1 MSIPNLFI
9 GVYAKILEWKEI
21 VMQLF
26 NRTTL
31 RGNALHYGRH
41 NTFCSI
47 VIELTSMSVYL
58 PLYSLSDDELLWI
71 FSMKSSAIL
80 DASLPVSCVGW
91 PLLEYGAQAA
101 KGLQSAKISLIKKD
115 EVTVRGCDP
124 ADIGPCSK
132 WDPSPRGWP
141 CLCAASSPH
150 SRLGDGGEE
159 QPLSKSD
166 LGLNSN
172 GERHS
177 PTKLSPFA
185 MTGLPGLW
193 DSRES
198 IPKLDPLVDAS
209 ISTLLLLWSPCS
221 DDHLCLTKFY
231 VNGACRS
238 ELIAIYPEG
247 KSKAESEMR
256 HVSPVWKKL
265 SSSLRSFR
273 SLKRKWSCLW
283 RFCTTQ
289 TLPRTIFFACLFFSK
304 KIDTLQLKYTVGW
317 RM

>member
-1 MSIPNLFI
+1 M
-9 GVYAKILEWKEI
+9 
-21 VMQLF
+21 
-26 NRTTL
+26 
-31 RGNALHYGRH
+31 
-41 NTFCSI
+41 
-47 VIELTSMSVYL
+47 
-58 PLYSLSDDELLWI
+58 
-71 FSMKSSAIL
+71 
-80 DASLPVSCVGW
+80 
-91 PLLEYGAQAA
+91 
-101 KGLQSAKISLIKKD
+101 
-115 EVTVRGCDP
+115 TVRGCDP
-124 ADIGPCSK
+124 ADIGPCCK

-221 DDHLCLTKFY
+221 DDHLCLTKFD
-231 VNGACRS
+231 VNGARRS
-238 ELIAIYPEG
+238 ELIAIYPGG

-256 HVSPVWKKL
+256 HVSPVWKKN
-265 SSSLRSFR
+265 FR
-273 SLKRKWSCLW
+273 
-283 RFCTTQ
+283 
-289 TLPRTIFFACLFFSK
+289 LP
-304 KIDTLQLKYTVGW
+304 
-317 RM
+317 